1 MITRQRAGA
10 AVVAAV
16 GALGVTASAYL
27 NWYDGDDATQFRL
40 ERLFQTDATGEPTS
54 YWNSM
59 AMPLAVVAVLGI
71 VGALLLSR
79 FVLSL
84 GWLIGV
90 AVLVLWAV
98 MSSADDAI
106 AFSVGDVQA
115 GAWVCAAALLVMLA
129 GIVALRGRDRD
140 TVAPDPVE
148 PPDLP

>member
-1 MITRQRAGA
+1 MVTRQRVGA

-16 GALGVTASAYL
+16 GAIGVTASAYL
-27 NWYDGDDATQFRL
+27 SWFDDDDATQIPL

-59 AMPLAVVAVLGI
+59 AMPLAVVALLGI

-90 AVLVLWAV
+90 AALVLWAV
-98 MSSADDAI
+98 MSSADDAVS
-106 AFSVGDVQA
+106 FSFGDIQA

-129 GIVALRGRDRD
+129 GIAALRGRERD
-140 TVAPDPVE
+140 TVAPEPVE
-148 PPDLP
+148 PPGLP